1 VRGMWHAWERRK
13 SVRGLVGKP
22 EGKTSLRGPK
32 RRWEDG
38 IMDLGEIGWGRCGVD
53 LVGSG

>member
-1 VRGMWHAWERRK
+1 MWYAWERRK
-13 SVRGLVGKP
+13 SVRGLVEKP
-22 EGKTSLRGPK
+22 EGKRSLRGPK